1 MAGNGYDPLYEGFN
15 YVADIQGSYGDVNG
29 EGTSQFD
36 GVLADNANAVAL
48 TVDYGIDAAN
58 NTIYANDY
66 TETDANIANT
76 MTFAV
81 QAGLSVLFRPLID
94 FLPNSHGYNAGYYD
108 DEFRN
113 DYNPG
118 NASSTGAANFFVS
131 YKAMIVNEATIAQAD
146 GAKIFDIGTELDQ
159 LTGPA
164 YENYWT
170 NPTTGIIAAVKA
182 VFSGQLTYSAVWD
195 DNQGYWQYSSN
206 SFNNDGETGSSYI
219 TGDLTTQVSFW
230 SDLSYVGID
239 EYAAISDQ
247 SAATLDAMG
256 FSAEVATLVKGWTET
271 PTDPI
276 VSSVT
281 GGESLIAYYEGIS
294 AATGKPLL
302 FTELGYGDVSDAAST
317 PATPGFD
324 DDGNPDGA
332 TADPTLQAALYAAF
346 FEAWKEAG
354 NSSLAG
360 VYLWEYE
367 PGGSQVV
374 PAGTALYDQNGDE
387 TYNPYPFQGDTA
399 ETQIA
404 NGFGSD
410 TTCFV
415 AGTRILTARGEVAVE
430 ALRIGDSL
438 KTLHAGEQKIKWIG
452 TRSYDGRFIAGN
464 KAALPIRIKRGAIEA
479 DVPARDLFVSPGHA
493 ICIDGVLVHASR
505 LVNGVS
511 VTQVDRVDNVTYY
524 HIEMA
529 NHEVIFAENCGA
541 ETFLGE
547 DFRRQF
553 QNVAEF
559 AALYPGEAAP
569 EAMCLPRLEGGFQL
583 HAIQQRLAARAGI
596 DISAAPVL
604 GPLRGYVDQAG
615 PKICSGWVQDILAP
629 EAPVCLDIT
638 ADGRGIGRIL
648 ANFYRADLYE
658 AGLGSGC
665 HGFSFLLPPG
675 IAGRIDAVR
684 AADGTRLAWTESAAA
699 MAA

>member
-15 YVADIQGSYGDVNG
+15 YVADIQGSYAAVNG

-36 GVLADNANAVAL
+36 GVIADHSNAVAL
-48 TVDYGIDAAN
+48 TVDYGIDAVD

-66 TETDANIANT
+66 TETNANIAST
-76 MTFAV
+76 MSYAV
-81 QAGLSVLFRPLID
+81 QSGLSVLFRPLLD
-94 FLPNSHGYNAGYYD
+94 FLPNKSGYNGTYSD

-113 DYNPG
+113 FYNPG
-118 NASSTGAANFFVS
+118 NASSTGAASFFAS

-164 YENYWT
+164 YEDYWT

-182 VFSGQLTYSAVWD
+182 VFSGQLTYSAEWD
-195 DNQGYWQYSSN
+195 DSQGYWQYN
-206 SFNNDGETGSSYI
+206 VASFSNDGETGSSYI
-219 TGDLTTQVSFW
+219 TGNLATQVSFW
-230 SDLSYVGID
+230 SDLDYVGID

-247 SAATLDAMG
+247 SAAQLDAEG

-276 VSSVT
+276 VSNVT
-281 GGESLIAYYEGIS
+281 GGESLIDYYEGIS
-294 AATGKPLL
+294 QATGKPLL
-302 FTELGYGDVSDAAST
+302 FTELGYGDVSDAASA
-317 PATPGFD
+317 PPTPGFD
-324 DDGNPDGA
+324 ENGNPDGA

-346 FEAWKEAG
+346 FDAWKEAG
-354 NSSLAG
+354 NSSLEG

-374 PAGTALYDQNGDE
+374 PAGTALYDQNGSE

-404 NGFGSD
+404 NGFAED
-410 TTCFV
+410 VACFL

-430 ALRIGDSL
+430 ALRIGDNL
-438 KTLHAGEQKIKWIG
+438 QTLHAGARKIKWIG

-464 KAALPIRIKRGAIEA
+464 KTVLPICIKRDAIDA
-479 DVPARDLFVSPGHA
+479 NVPARDLFVSPGHA
-493 ICIDGVLVHASR
+493 ICIDGVLVHAAR

-511 VTQVDRVDNVTYY
+511 VVQADRVDSVTYY
-524 HIEMA
+524 HIELES
-529 NHEVIFAENCGA
+529 HEVIFAENCGA

-547 DFRRQF
+547 KFRRQF
-553 QNVAEF
+553 QNVGEF
-559 AALYPGEAAP
+559 AKLYPGEAAP
-569 EAMCLPRLEGGFQL
+569 ETMCLPQLDRGFQL
-583 HAIQQRLAARAGI
+583 HAIQQRLAVRAGI
-596 DISAAPVL
+596 TRAAAPEP

-615 PKICSGWVQDILAP
+615 PNLCCGWAQDISAP
-629 EAPVCLDIT
+629 EEPVCLDIT
-638 ADGRGIGRIL
+638 ADARIIGRVL
-648 ANFYRADLYE
+648 ANVYRADLVE

-675 IAGRIDAVR
+675 ITGRISAVR
-684 AADGTRLAWTESAAA
+684 AADRAMLTLTESAAA
-699 MAA
+699 LAA

>member
-1 MAGNGYDPLYEGFN
+1 MAGNGYDPLYQGFN

-29 EGTSQFD
+29 EGKSQFN
-36 GVLADNANAVAL
+36 GVRADNANAVAL

-58 NTIYANDY
+58 NTVYANDY
-66 TETDANIANT
+66 TETNANIANT
-76 MTFAV
+76 MTYAV
-81 QAGLSVLFRPLID
+81 QSGLSVLFRPLID
-94 FLPNSHGYNAGYYD
+94 FLPNSDGYNAGYYD

-118 NASSTGAANFFVS
+118 NAGSTGAANFFAS

-164 YENYWT
+164 YESYWT

-195 DNQGYWQYSSN
+195 DSQGYWQYSSD
-206 SFNNDGETGSSYI
+206 SFANDGETGASYI
-219 TGDLTTQVSFW
+219 TGNLATQVSFW
-230 SDLSYVGID
+230 NDLNYVGID

-247 SAATLDAMG
+247 SAAQLDAMG

-276 VSSVT
+276 VSNVT
-281 GGESLIAYYEGIS
+281 GGQSLIAYYEAIA

-302 FTELGYGDVSDAAST
+302 FTEMGYGDVSDAAST

-346 FEAWKEAG
+346 FAAWKEAG

-367 PGGSQVV
+367 PGGAQVV
-374 PAGTALYDQNGDE
+374 PAGTVLYDQNNDE

-404 NGFGSD
+404 DGFGTDVS
-410 TTCFV
+410 CFL

-430 ALRIGDSL
+430 ALRIGDRL
-438 KTLHAGEQKIKWIG
+438 KTLHAGYQKIKWIG
-452 TRSYDGRFIAGN
+452 TRGYHGRFIAGN
-464 KAALPIRIKRGAIEA
+464 KAALPICIKRGAIDA
-479 DVPARDLFVSPGHA
+479 NIPARDLFVSPGHA
-493 ICIDGVLVHASR
+493 ICIDGVLIHASR

-511 VTQVDRVDNVTYY
+511 VVQLDRVDSVTYY
-524 HIEMA
+524 HIELE
-529 NHEVIFAENCGA
+529 NHEVIFVENCGA

-547 DFRRQF
+547 EFRRQF
-553 QNVAEF
+553 QNVAQF
-559 AALYPGEAAP
+559 AALYPGDAAP
-569 EAMCLPRLEGGFQL
+569 ETTCLPRLDGGFHL
-583 HAIQQRLAARAGI
+583 HAIQQRIAARAGI
-596 DISAAPVL
+596 AMPPAHQP

-615 PKICSGWVQDILAP
+615 PNICAGWAQDIAAP

-638 ADGRGIGRIL
+638 ADGRAIGRVL
-648 ANFYRADLYE
+648 ANLYRADLYE

-665 HGFSFLLPPG
+665 HGFSFVLPPG
-675 IAGRIDAVR
+675 TTGRIDAVR
-684 AADGTRLAWTESAAA
+684 AADRAVLAWTETAAA
-699 MAA
+699 LAA